1 MKKYF
6 CYFAFVTLLMCS
18 CDSFNKEIREFE
30 KFPNNLTLIADSV
43 STQSLYDNVYLTSYD
58 KYFIVSSFQADTM
71 LHFYST
77 PDLKYLF
84 GGAIKGHSSEEFE
97 SYPTFCESGGKCLYV
112 RGHNPNI
119 IRKYNIFNNQL
130 QYDKEYKILLKS
142 IPNDMHLLFD
152 SLLYYMDFSDH
163 TIRVYNIK
171 DGKESFSIPIRKNL
185 KKAETNMD
193 PDIGCFAANNVTA
206 MYAYQYRKEIEVY
219 DTKNLSCRFRIKWDY
234 KDQYSLLQADKV
246 NDVML
251 HYTDNVATDNF
262 FYMLY
267 RGYNPKDKALLSHIE
282 VYDNYG
288 NPIINYDLDKKVF
301 SLSVDEKNG
310 YFYGFGENSDYIYR
324 FKYTIPAIRINKLQQ

>member
-152 SLLYYMDFSDH
+152 SFLSYQEKSE
-163 TIRVYNIK
+163 
-171 DGKESFSIPIRKNL
+171 ESGNK
-185 KKAETNMD
+185 
-193 PDIGCFAANNVTA
+193 
-206 MYAYQYRKEIEVY
+206 
-219 DTKNLSCRFRIKWDY
+219 
-234 KDQYSLLQADKV
+234 
-246 NDVML
+246 
-251 HYTDNVATDNF
+251 
-262 FYMLY
+262 
-267 RGYNPKDKALLSHIE
+267 
-282 VYDNYG
+282 YG
-288 NPIINYDLDKKVF
+288 
-301 SLSVDEKNG
+301 S
-310 YFYGFGENSDYIYR
+310 
-324 FKYTIPAIRINKLQQ
+324 